1 MLSSKNPLLKANH
14 KAFVLSKVNREPDS
28 PGIKELYNQVEIAN
42 GVLYRHLKPAI
53 PLQNRLLLLS
63 DVSL

>member
-1 MLSSKNPLLKANH
+1 MPSSKNPLLKAIH

-28 PGIKELYNQVEIAN
+28 PGITELYNQVETAN

-53 PLQNRLLLLS
+53 PL
-63 DVSL
+63 